1 MGGTVRS
8 ETATKTTASSTN
20 ARFTLDSW
28 HATRWL
34 YRALRCRPRRHI
46 TQTTHTHILHG
57 IRRIYC
63 TCTTQLLFAESLPW
77 QPFTVHTIPYS
88 QTQLKNAIFFL
99 SGNFLFGCWSE
110 KKSKSAHLYEGEM
123 QSCIICILN
132 VEYWM
137 KYERFKFETDR
148 SFDDRD
154 IRNVLNWCS
163 YICCS
168 LPLCPKWTDMEM
180 APLFRITDIRC
191 RQFRCSPYTV
201 TSNQRSIAHWCW
213 PHTSY
218 SIWVEDTRIV
228 ARNSKRIGKL

>member
-1 MGGTVRS
+1 MPGLRLIRDTPHVDFIARCAVGTAVTSHRQ
-8 ETATKTTASSTN
+8 
-20 ARFTLDSW
+20 
-28 HATRWL
+28 H
-34 YRALRCRPRRHI
+34 
-46 TQTTHTHILHG
+46 THTHLAWYPENILHDAVTVCW
-57 IRRIYC
+57 IAAM
-63 TCTTQLLFAESLPW
+63 TTLHSSHDSIQS
-77 QPFTVHTIPYS
+77 
-88 QTQLKNAIFFL
+88 NAIEKCNFFL

-132 VEYWM
+132 VEYWTIQIWNRQISRWPR
-137 KYERFKFETDR
+137 Y
-148 SFDDRD
+148 S
-154 IRNVLNWCS
+154 INWCS
-163 YICCS
+163 YNWCS
-168 LPLCPKWTDMEM
+168 LLLCPKWTEMEM
-180 APLFRITDIRC
+180 APLFRIIDIRC

>member
-1 MGGTVRS
+1 MPGLRLIRDTPHVDFIARCAVGTAVTSHRQ
-8 ETATKTTASSTN
+8 
-20 ARFTLDSW
+20 
-28 HATRWL
+28 H
-34 YRALRCRPRRHI
+34 
-46 TQTTHTHILHG
+46 THTHLAWYPENILHDAVTVCW
-57 IRRIYC
+57 IAAM
-63 TCTTQLLFAESLPW
+63 TTLHSSHDSIQS
-77 QPFTVHTIPYS
+77 
-88 QTQLKNAIFFL
+88 NAIEICNFFL
-99 SGNFLFGCWSE
+99 SGNFLLGCWSE

-137 KYERFKFETDR
+137 KYERFKFDTDR

-163 YICCS
+163 YIWCS
-168 LPLCPKWTDMEM
+168 LLLCPKWTEMEM